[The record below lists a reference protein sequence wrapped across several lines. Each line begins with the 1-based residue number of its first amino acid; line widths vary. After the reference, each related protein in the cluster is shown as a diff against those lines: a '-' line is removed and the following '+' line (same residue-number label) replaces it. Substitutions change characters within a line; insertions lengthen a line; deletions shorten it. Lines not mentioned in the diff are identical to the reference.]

1 MNCTAPRAISF
12 LAATLCIITNCAVAT
27 TATWVGEDASSSWGV
42 ANNWSNH
49 TAPQSGV
56 DSVLFQS
63 TNHSGEPELHE
74 TFIVSAGNSMTSAGN
89 TDGVLRIGNGGHLIV
104 AQGATLDFAT
114 RGNYTIAE
122 ASGAM
127 RVTFEAGASV
137 KLHRFINGSNVDHS
151 TEFIADQA
159 GVTTAAVSNAIF
171 IRGGRLDINLEQYDL
186 NNGSDLVLFTY
197 LHLPSQNTGF
207 NEIQLSEGWSGE
219 IDYHYKTETGKNAI
233 AITNLQREGHYVDIP
248 EPKAYTLLI
257 SGVAAM
263 IALARRR
270 RSHLN
275 TTTSA
280 NQRRIVL

>member
-1 MNCTAPRAISF
+1 MNRIVHRVIPL
-12 LAATLCIITNCAVAT
+12 LATMLGIAANCALAS

-114 RGNYTIAE
+114 HGNYTIAE
-122 ASGAM
+122 ASGTM

-171 IRGGRLDINLEQYDL
+171 IRGGRLDINLEQYDPS
-186 NNGSDLVLFTY
+186 NGSDIVLFTY
-197 LHLPSQNTGF
+197 LHYPSQNTGF
-207 NEIQLSEGWSGE
+207 SEIQLTEGWSGK
-219 IDYHYKTETGKNAI
+219 INYHYVTDTGLKAI
-233 AITNLQREGHYVDIP
+233 ALTDLKNKGHYVDIP
-248 EPKAYTLLI
+248 EPKATGLI
-257 SGVAAM
+257 LCSLAAA
-263 IALARRR
+263 IVLARRR
-270 RSHLN
+270 R
-275 TTTSA
+275 
-280 NQRRIVL
+280 